1 MMKWDR
7 HWMQKWF
14 YINNPYPANNDKGN
28 KLRFRRSPISIVVK
42 PIVELNWMLE
52 SRLVLLCKVAHGL
65 STRDL
70 CKEFCMLQIAPLAQ
84 DWRIGVKEDEELFG
98 FPHLVLPPG
107 SNRKFIFI
115 VPLFSLACILFRA
128 AVPYHFSLSFAL

>member
-1 MMKWDR
+1 
-7 HWMQKWF
+7 
-14 YINNPYPANNDKGN
+14 
-28 KLRFRRSPISIVVK
+28 
-42 PIVELNWMLE
+42 
-52 SRLVLLCKVAHGL
+52 
-65 STRDL
+65 
-70 CKEFCMLQIAPLAQ
+70 MLQIAPLAQ